1 MQVDL
6 KQDMAEIRAM
16 LVEGVRKYAEKHVH
30 PKSKAKFGP
39 VTAIDVLFDCGNG
52 ARVTLN
58 FETRP
63 DYEPDGT
70 WTHTAFMELG
80 RPNWE
85 QAYEALETEAVQFIL
100 PNGKIKKL
108 KAGVEDERY
117 IEVYGEVLVALVKEA
132 RDSGVF
138 ASLPRAPRCELGV
151 EEEDGNFGWPWYEN
165 RGKDNLI

>member
-6 KQDMAEIRAM
+6 KKDMTEIRAM

-30 PKSKAKFGP
+30 PKAKAKFGP
-39 VTAIDVLFDCGNG
+39 VTAIAVVFDCGTG
-52 ARVTLN
+52 ARVSLN
-58 FETRP
+58 FETRL

-70 WTHTAFMELG
+70 WTHTALVELD

-85 QAYEALETEAVQFIL
+85 QAYEALEEKGVQFIL
-100 PNGKIKKL
+100 LNGNPKKL
-108 KAGVEDERY
+108 KAGTDDEKY
-117 IEVYGEVLVALVKEA
+117 IEVFGEALVSLLKES

-138 ASLPRAPRCELGV
+138 ATLPRAPRCELFV
-151 EEEDGNFGWPWYEN
+151 EEQTGMFAWPWYEN